1 MCACAHFSSLWEY
14 RGFLGN
20 IYAYGINQEY
30 WQRLHITM
38 PNKTKKSVRN
48 LPRRKHMCHCLYFYC
63 VYFSKK
69 VKSWN
74 GSLYTVMGWIVSLC
88 LPSLLKKKQKQ
99 NYVEVLASVPQ
110 NVTLL
115 RTRII
120 ENVKISLSRNR
131 VSL

>member
-1 MCACAHFSSLWEY
+1 MEVYILLWVE
-14 RGFLGN
+14 
-20 IYAYGINQEY
+20 
-30 WQRLHITM
+30 
-38 PNKTKKSVRN
+38 
-48 LPRRKHMCHCLYFYC
+48 
-63 VYFSKK
+63 
-69 VKSWN
+69 
-74 GSLYTVMGWIVSLC
+74 LC
-88 LPSLLKKKQKQ
+88 LSASHPCWKKKQKQ